1 MARSGHFGRVGATLL
16 ARMRAAR
23 RASAATPADRSAYNS
38 ESAGDLETSMTALPR
53 LASIDA
59 TVLDSTLKGYPGTAP
74 PTRLGD
80 LAARRWNVLREDVPF
95 PVALIK
101 RSSLDHN
108 RAWMRRFLAA
118 AGAQLCPHGK
128 TTMSPQLFAAQLED
142 GAFGITCAT
151 VSQLQVYRQFRIE
164 RVLMA
169 NQVIGRQEIAY
180 VLGELARD
188 PSFELYLVV
197 DSIAG
202 IERLAAGARAIG
214 LKRPVRLL
222 IEVGIGGMR
231 TGTRSI
237 RAVEALIAAIEAQH
251 PAVEIHGVEA
261 FEGVL
266 DATDPGSDRALA
278 ALLSFQL
285 EASRLARRSKAA
297 CRGAPW
303 ILTAGGSAFF
313 DVVAARLAEGAEG
326 SQHGETIV
334 VLRSGCYLT
343 HDHTAYANAQR
354 ARAIRSA
361 LVAELG
367 EGFRPALEVWTHVQS
382 RPEADHAY
390 LTAGKR
396 DVSFDLDLPRPVAWF
411 RPGTH
416 DAPQLLDSGYRITK
430 LNDQH
435 AYLRVPPESPLDV
448 GDLVAL
454 GISHPCTTFDRWQLL
469 YVVDDDYTVID
480 AIRTF
485 F

>member
-1 MARSGHFGRVGATLL
+1 MSALPRIAAIDATLL
-16 ARMRAAR
+16 
-23 RASAATPADRSAYNS
+23 
-38 ESAGDLETSMTALPR
+38 
-53 LASIDA
+53 DA
-59 TVLDSTLKGYPGTAP
+59 TFKGYPGTAP
-74 PTRLGD
+74 PTPLGD
-80 LAARRWNVLREDVPF
+80 LAGRRWNVLSEDVPF
-95 PVALIK
+95 PVAVIK

-108 RAWMRRFLAA
+108 RDWMKRFLAA

-151 VSQLQVYRQFRIE
+151 VSQLQVYRRFGVRC
-164 RVLMA
+164 VVMA
-169 NQVIGRQEIAY
+169 NQVIGRQEIGY

-188 PSFELYLVV
+188 PAFELYLVV
-197 DSIAG
+197 DSVAG
-202 IERLAAGARAIG
+202 IERLADAARAME

-231 TGTRSI
+231 TGTRSM
-237 RAVEALIAAIEAQH
+237 RAVEALVAAIESH
-251 PAVEIHGVEA
+251 RPWVEIHGVES

-266 DATDPGSDRALA
+266 DASDPGCDRTLA

-285 EASRLARRSKAA
+285 EASRFARRSQAA
-297 CRGAPW
+297 SRDAPW

-313 DVVAARLAEGAEG
+313 DVVAARLAEGVEG
-326 SQHGETIV
+326 GETIV

-354 ARAIRSA
+354 ARAVRSA

-382 RPEADHAY
+382 RPESDHAY

-411 RPGTH
+411 RPGSKG
-416 DAPQLLDSGYRITK
+416 APQPLESGYHIVK

-435 AYLRVPPESPLDV
+435 AYLRLPPESPLEV

-469 YVVDDDYTVID
+469 YLVEDDYTIVD